1 MTRTRR
7 SLRCADAPPTG
18 ELLATHNGLTH
29 PTPPP
34 QAEFLI
40 SVLLEHEIVDETTLS
55 AIRQQFRHI
64 CRRSPDADPL
74 LDAKLV
80 FEELVHTGQVLQTRG
95 RHSIM
100 NNGGGGENGGAAAN
114 DSPSKVA
121 ADAVKDAVA
130 AAAVKEIENADGHH
144 FKGHDGTMGRVSETQ
159 RLLHGPASSSP
170 RSSSRYTGW
179 SWAAK
184 GAPRVDLTADDGGFG
199 EWFDKHWAPKVAER
213 AALRN
218 TGRLTPRSN

>member
-1 MTRTRR
+1 M
-7 SLRCADAPPTG
+7 
-18 ELLATHNGLTH
+18 
-29 PTPPP
+29 
-34 QAEFLI
+34 
-40 SVLLEHEIVDETTLS
+40 LLEHEIVDETTLS

-95 RHSIM
+95 RHSIID
-100 NNGGGGENGGAAAN
+100 NSGGDTGGGGQN

-159 RLLHGPASSSP
+159 RCGPTLGPRHLLPPLLLPLHRLVVGGEGRASR
-170 RSSSRYTGW
+170 RSHRRRRRLR
-179 SWAAK
+179 
-184 GAPRVDLTADDGGFG
+184 RV
-199 EWFDKHWAPKVAER
+199 V
-213 AALRN
+213 
-218 TGRLTPRSN
+218 